1 LGHNRDAAH
10 PRDRHRPLLIVC
22 IQGSENGRRTFLIW
36 RLPFLA
42 CLCADGQISRPGLR
56 IVGGPRSLEILQL
69 SGVEIDESATQCDV
83 EMSMPDSLIADHCHE
98 WREHQDN

>member
-1 LGHNRDAAH
+1 
-10 PRDRHRPLLIVC
+10 V
-22 IQGSENGRRTFLIW
+22 SENDRRTFLNW

-42 CLCADGQISRPGLR
+42 CLCARRADQQARFADRGRTAFSRDPSAL
-56 IVGGPRSLEILQL
+56 
-69 SGVEIDESATQCDV
+69 GVEIDESAIQCGV